1 MPKSYPG
8 RNVAEAI
15 NRRFRQ
21 VFPPDPAVSARFLKM
36 AVREALKT
44 NFAALR
50 VEEFRT
56 RYPRDHRA
64 DGGHG
69 DPGGVGGLRE
79 RGETILRARAQDLV
93 IVAAGN
99 DGLDADAAAR
109 EQCRSGRRQ
118 G

>member
-8 RNVAEAI
+8 RNVAEAR
-15 NRRFRQ
+15 NRRFRK
-21 VFPPDPAVSARFLKM
+21 VFAPDPAVSARFLKM
-36 AVREALKT
+36 TVREALKA

-69 DPGGVGGLRE
+69 DPGDAGRSRE
-79 RGETILRARAQDLV
+79 RRQAILRNGAQDLV

-99 DGLDADAAAR
+99 D
-109 EQCRSGRRQ
+109 
-118 G
+118 